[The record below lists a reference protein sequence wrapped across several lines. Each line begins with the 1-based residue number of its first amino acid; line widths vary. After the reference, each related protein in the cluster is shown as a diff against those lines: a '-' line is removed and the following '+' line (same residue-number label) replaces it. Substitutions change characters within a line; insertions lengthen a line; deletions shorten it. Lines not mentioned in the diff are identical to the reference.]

1 MLPDFEI
8 EHVTSTL
15 TSLVTCDFPNVPTE
29 VLAHR
34 YFFLFRRQHLS
45 LVNYKKCLRS
55 SRIDLRSA
63 STCWRQNLA
72 TCCENRFGQNET
84 KQSTC
89 YDDLHQDNRK
99 EKNAASPNE
108 KMCVKMYRKCQQQ
121 VRRKVNACL
130 HHMTPVCKSAAFS
143 ALKTVRLPMTSLY
156 KLRQRF
162 SNLKAVHLVRDPR
175 AVGASRMRDITYR
188 AKGSRNPIMEAALYC
203 RSVSRD
209 LQALTRLQR
218 DFPGTVLP
226 LVYEDFVTSPVQ
238 ETQRIYDF
246 IGQPL
251 PKTMKDYLF
260 EKTGGK
266 NATLS
271 LNIASKWKNKLTRQ
285 QATSIRQSC
294 KDVFEK
300 INFGS

>member
-1 MLPDFEI
+1 M
-8 EHVTSTL
+8 
-15 TSLVTCDFPNVPTE
+15 TCDFSNVPTE

-34 YFFLFRRQHLS
+34 FLFLFRHQQQALTS
-45 LVNYKKCLRS
+45 YKKCLRWNGINTKTS
-55 SRIDLRSA
+55 GK
-63 STCWRQNLA
+63 CWKDHLEKD
-72 TCCENRFGQNET
+72 CCETRFGESEQ
-84 KQSTC
+84 KRRTC
-89 YDDLHQDNRK
+89 YEGLVKSAHTNSAIKECIIQHNRC
-99 EKNAASPNE
+99 EKG
-108 KMCVKMYRKCQQQ
+108 
-121 VRRKVNACL
+121 VREKVNTCL
-130 HHMTPVCKSAAFS
+130 HHLTPVCESAALT
-143 ALKTVRLPMTSLY
+143 ALKTVRLTMTSLY

-175 AVGASRMRDITYR
+175 AVGVSRMRDITYR

-226 LVYEDFVTSPVQ
+226 LVYEDFVANPVQ

-251 PKTMKDYLF
+251 PKTMKDYLL

-271 LNIASKWKNKLTRQ
+271 LNIASKWKRVLPKKRANK
-285 QATSIRQSC
+285 IRDICREIFDQ
-294 KDVFEK
+294 